1 MNIKKEIFDKF
12 FKNLEDNDSIPPKLF
27 QELKKMFEE
36 SNSITQSSITI
47 MIRRLVDNDN
57 QD

>member
-27 QELKKMFEE
+27 QELKKCLKKVIQLP
-36 SNSITQSSITI
+36 SH
-47 MIRRLVDNDN
+47 L
-57 QD
+57 